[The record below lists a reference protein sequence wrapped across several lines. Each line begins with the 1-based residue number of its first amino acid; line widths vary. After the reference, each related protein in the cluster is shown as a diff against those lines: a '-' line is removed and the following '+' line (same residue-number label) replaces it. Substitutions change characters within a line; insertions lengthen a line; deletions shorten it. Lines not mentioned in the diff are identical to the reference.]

1 MSIANNELVCIVQ
14 KEKREKVQ
22 KFLGKNFELRLSI
35 AIENEIYKQFYKS
48 LEAYI
53 SKATSIRNNIHPQ
66 KNTVLYSALVAGD
79 ISVTFLVGLS
89 VQEMATDEKKRSR
102 ASSLQRA
109 FFESRM
115 TEKTRKFQRNS
126 VLFEDSTKKTK
137 LFPNSDSVGNF

>member
-1 MSIANNELVCIVQ
+1 MSTTNNELVCIVQ

-22 KFLGKNFELRLSI
+22 AFLGKNFEFCLSL

-48 LEAYI
+48 PEAYI
-53 SKATSIRNNIHPQ
+53 SKATSIRNNIHP
-66 KNTVLYSALVAGD
+66 KRNTVLYSALVAGD
-79 ISVTFLVGLS
+79 ISVTFMVGLS
-89 VQEMATDEKKRSR
+89 VQEMATDEKKKSR
-102 ASSLQRA
+102 ANSLQRD

-115 TEKTRKFQRNS
+115 TEKTRIFQMNS

>member
-35 AIENEIYKQFYKS
+35 ASENEIYKQFYKS

>member
-22 KFLGKNFELRLSI
+22 KFMGKNFDLRLSI

>member
-1 MSIANNELVCIVQ
+1 MARVHILQ
-14 KEKREKVQ
+14 T
-22 KFLGKNFELRLSI
+22 FLGKNFEFRLSL

-48 LEAYI
+48 PEAYI
-53 SKATSIRNNIHPQ
+53 NKATSIQNNIHPQ
-66 KNTVLYSALVAGD
+66 KNTVLHSALVAGD

-102 ASSLQRA
+102 ASSLQNA